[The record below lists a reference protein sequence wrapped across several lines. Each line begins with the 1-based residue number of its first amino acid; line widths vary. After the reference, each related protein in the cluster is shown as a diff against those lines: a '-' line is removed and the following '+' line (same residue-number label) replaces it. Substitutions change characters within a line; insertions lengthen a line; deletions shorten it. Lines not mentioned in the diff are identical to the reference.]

1 MVVKFNVKKDVLL
14 GAVRKAAGSW
24 IRTKERALSVRSDGQ
39 GNYKVCVQSNGL
51 YVAGCTFP
59 AAPVGAEGE
68 ITVVVSEMFLG
79 AVNALASLDA
89 DEFSIEIKEDRV
101 IVALGT
107 GEVEVPVIK
116 EPKTSFEL
124 PGMYPLGALRVQT
137 SELKKCLNSVLYIID
152 KGDGAQ
158 WMNCVGMIPYKN
170 DDVTKLSFIGS
181 GTVGI
186 ATSNLSVEES
196 TLNGAMPNM
205 AVPVAAFS
213 TAAKYLGGEITLINI
228 MAKGEANNLG
238 ESSKPFALLLVD
250 STGATFLISLHS
262 QEYSA
267 KMLDIAVDTNNTA
280 KFKATVE
287 GKDIA
292 NAIRV
297 ASVGEEHVGVVISE
311 DKKGIGIF
319 ESKTRKKGAV
329 VKANTSGELA
339 GDVIVNGYYLS
350 KCVSI
355 YSGDILIKSN
365 IGGVIGEPAV
375 VCVVGNE
382 GFSILLPIKNRADEK
397 VHSNAA
403 NKAEK
408 DAKEEKTKDAE
419 INGEE

>member
-1 MVVKFNVKKDVLL
+1 
-14 GAVRKAAGSW
+14 
-24 IRTKERALSVRSDGQ
+24 
-39 GNYKVCVQSNGL
+39 
-51 YVAGCTFP
+51 
-59 AAPVGAEGE
+59 
-68 ITVVVSEMFLG
+68 
-79 AVNALASLDA
+79 
-89 DEFSIEIKEDRV
+89 
-101 IVALGT
+101 
-107 GEVEVPVIK
+107 
-116 EPKTSFEL
+116 
-124 PGMYPLGALRVQT
+124 
-137 SELKKCLNSVLYIID
+137 
-152 KGDGAQ
+152 
-158 WMNCVGMIPYKN
+158 
-170 DDVTKLSFIGS
+170 
-181 GTVGI
+181 
-186 ATSNLSVEES
+186 
-196 TLNGAMPNM
+196 
-205 AVPVAAFS
+205 
-213 TAAKYLGGEITLINI
+213 
-228 MAKGEANNLG
+228 
-238 ESSKPFALLLVD
+238 
-250 STGATFLISLHS
+250 
-262 QEYSA
+262 
-267 KMLDIAVDTNNTA
+267 MLDIAVDTNNTA

-329 VKANTSGELA
+329 VKANASGELA

>member
-24 IRTKERALSVRSDGQ
+24 IRTKEMALSVKSDGQ

-137 SELKKCLNSVLYIID
+137 SEFKKCLNSVLYIID

-329 VKANTSGELA
+329 VIDGSRKGECVLIDNDDTVVFLKTDYLQSETAIVETDPAKLA
-339 GDVIVNGYYLS
+339 QMY
-350 KCVSI
+350 
-355 YSGDILIKSN
+355 
-365 IGGVIGEPAV
+365 GG
-375 VCVVGNE
+375 
-382 GFSILLPIKNRADEK
+382 RA
-397 VHSNAA
+397 SA
-403 NKAEK
+403 
-408 DAKEEKTKDAE
+408 
-419 INGEE
+419 